1 VNKWHLGFYALL
13 SSRWMS
19 TPEGH
24 EQRPMERSEAPPVP
38 LLGCGS
44 IAALLVWGL
53 AILAVTAGIA
63 GETVL
68 WPLVPFFGAAL
79 PTLLVVLR
87 HRDGRGALAARL
99 PPLPPPG
106 DPAVDVSEGDPE
118 GPRGRPVPL
127 EDPLSEREREVL
139 GLLAAGKTN
148 REVAAELYIA
158 EGTVK
163 AHVAGIYRKLAVH
176 SRAEAVSKAADQNLL

>member
-1 VNKWHLGFYALL
+1 M
-13 SSRWMS
+13 R
-19 TPEGH
+19 
-24 EQRPMERSEAPPVP
+24 RPEAPPAP
-38 LLGCGS
+38 FLGCGS
-44 IAALLVWGL
+44 VAALLVWGL

-63 GETVL
+63 GETAL

-106 DPAVDVSEGDPE
+106 DPAVDASEGAAE

-127 EDPLSEREREVL
+127 EDPLSERERQVL

-148 REVAAELYIA
+148 REVAAELYVA

-163 AHVAGIYRKLAVH
+163 AHVAAIYRKLGVH
-176 SRAEAVSKAADQNLL
+176 SRAEAVSRAADLRLI

>member
-1 VNKWHLGFYALL
+1 
-13 SSRWMS
+13 M
-19 TPEGH
+19 PEGH
-24 EQRPMERSEAPPVP
+24 TQHPMRRPEAPPAP
-38 LLGCGS
+38 FLGCGS
-44 IAALLVWGL
+44 VAALLVWGL

-63 GETVL
+63 GETAL

-87 HRDGRGALAARL
+87 YRDGRGALAARL

-106 DPAVDVSEGDPE
+106 DPAVDASEGAAE

-127 EDPLSEREREVL
+127 EDPLSERERQVL

-148 REVAAELYIA
+148 REVAAELYVA

-163 AHVAGIYRKLAVH
+163 AHVAGIYRKLGVH
-176 SRAEAVSKAADQNLL
+176 SRAEAVSRAADLRLI